1 MIPDE
6 ELYEAFETLML
17 KPDDIDDYCEN
28 KYKMENPEASASEIE
43 IGGEK
48 RLEEYVRSFKP
59 EFLHQL
65 LSNDS
70 DFIENGELSNKYKLK
85 GKQVGELTILLV
97 EHISAKFEE
106 FVLLSESL
114 RNNMVKMLLKLTGVK
129 GRVQSKDLDLAEI
142 DRSKSI
148 AGDTKQLD
156 EMLKNFLDETG
167 KMLTYKN
174 TIVADRDLTRVS
186 LKNQN
191 VKKKDIE
198 RWKYLIDNQKPSVQT
213 QLHPLLIRLRTY
225 DKVDVQIIH
234 LDADHIIGNLD
245 LKRLDRRKRIYNFW
259 RGHKGKYD
267 NFVSAY
273 NACNE
278 AFAPIWSNLIEGK
291 DTETKDMQEIRE
303 VIDTF
308 LAFKEPIN
316 NGELDY
322 VVKIKPKELE
332 PYFRR
337 HKGLALFEK
346 FLEDTGLDNERS
358 DDESRGAKLE
368 GYYDKET
375 GERKETV
382 TVEQGGTTFDEE
394 SQLAGAVD
402 AAEQKEEMKELSRFG
417 LKLKRINQ
425 KVDPLF
431 YHAFTKDGG
440 AFKNT
445 AVFANEVKT
454 LREAMLSAGAA
465 RELATGID
473 MDDEINAYVDE
484 IEKTVARSGNGP
496 YYLPLTES
504 VNRFMITEDWNV
516 ESKSLNTEVGIR
528 NRLKAIGDF
537 LNVISTIL
545 DAGDDL
551 DRASSPSKAE
561 HISQTGGPKQTLPQ
575 LGTKNRKD
583 HMDTI
588 EEAEREFRELI
599 EAVLDYYVVPMSG
612 SNKPFDDELPFDS
625 QTQKTRRI
633 FRALATGKTDTAL
646 FKVLALEGRAGSLM
660 VKATEMEELA
670 RMLEFLTAVDDK
682 KDISRL
688 VNELKNGAKIVDFI
702 LLNKKND
709 EETSIEF
716 GSYLHQVLDANDL
729 DWPEGELFRGKTPS
743 EWNEM
748 YDTSKV
754 YPFEAIESHIRR
766 NRMNYSDSKRTMVR
780 GSDRNKKG
788 SSTVVQRFFTAIDN
802 MKILRSDTDSK
813 LLQAHDNIRK
823 MLGKPVYYNTGK
835 TDNYEHVNSAVQIM
849 KSKFR
854 VDVSAYEIEKIVS
867 ELNSME
873 EISRKHGVPSEGVY
887 FLKASFR

>member
-17 KPDDIDDYCEN
+17 RPDDIDDYCEN

-48 RLEEYVRSFKP
+48 RLDEYIESFKP

-70 DFIENGELSNKYKLK
+70 DFIENGELSSKYQLK
-85 GKQVGELTILLV
+85 GKQIGELTILLV
-97 EHISAKFEE
+97 EDISAKFEE
-106 FVLLSESL
+106 FASLAESL
-114 RNNMVKMLLKLTGVK
+114 RNNMVKMLLKLTGVT
-129 GRVQSKDLDLAEI
+129 GRVQSKDLDLVEI
-142 DRSKSI
+142 DHSKSI
-148 AGDTKQLD
+148 ARDTKQLD
-156 EMLKNFLDETG
+156 KMLKNFLDDTG
-167 KMLTYKN
+167 KTLTYKN
-174 TIVADRDLTRVS
+174 TIVANKDITGVS
-186 LKNQN
+186 LKNKT
-191 VKKKDIE
+191 VKKKEIE

-213 QLHPLLIRLRTY
+213 QLHPLLMHLRTY
-225 DKVDVQIIH
+225 DRVDEQIIH
-234 LDADHIIGNLD
+234 LDADHLIGNLD
-245 LKRLDRRKRIYNFW
+245 LKRLDRRKRIYKFW
-259 RGHKGKYD
+259 GEHKKKYD
-267 NFVSAY
+267 TFKTAY
-273 NACNE
+273 NECNE
-278 AFAPIWSNLIEGK
+278 AFAPIWSNLVDGK
-291 DTETKDMQEIRE
+291 DTETKEMEE
-303 VIDTF
+303 VRKILDEF
-308 LAFKEPIN
+308 NQFQEPIN

-337 HKGLALFEK
+337 HKGLVLFEK
-346 FLEDTGLDNERS
+346 FLEETGLDNIGS
-358 DDESRGAKLE
+358 DDKDRNAKVE
-368 GYYDKET
+368 GYWDETTGEMKET
-375 GERKETV
+375 I

-394 SQLAGAVD
+394 SQLAGEVD
-402 AAEQKEEMKELSRFG
+402 IAEQQKEMEELSRFG

-445 AVFANEVKT
+445 AVFVNEVKT

-473 MDDEINAYVDE
+473 MDDEINAYFNE
-484 IEKTVARSGNGP
+484 IEKTVARGGNGP
-496 YYLPLTES
+496 YYLPLSES
-504 VNRFMITEDWNV
+504 VNKFMITEDWNV
-516 ESKSLNTEVGIR
+516 DEKALNTESGIK

-537 LNVISTIL
+537 LNIVSTIL

-551 DRASSPSKAE
+551 DRASAPSKATHVSE
-561 HISQTGGPKQTLPQ
+561 TGGPKQTVPQ
-575 LGTKNRKD
+575 LGNRNRKD
-583 HMDTI
+583 HMATI
-588 EEAEREFRELI
+588 EEARREFDDLI
-599 EAVLDYYVVPMSG
+599 EAVLDYFVVPMSG

-625 QTQKTRRI
+625 QSQKTRRI

-660 VKATEMEELA
+660 VKATEMEDLA
-670 RMLEFLTAVDDK
+670 RMLEFLSAVEDK
-682 KDISRL
+682 KDIARL
-688 VNELKNGAKIVDFI
+688 TNELKNGAKIVDFI
-702 LLNKKND
+702 LLNKKGN

-716 GSYLHQVLDANDL
+716 GTYLHKVLEANDIE
-729 DWPEGELFRGKTPS
+729 WPEGELFRGKTPS
-743 EWNEM
+743 EWNDM
-748 YDTSKV
+748 YDESKV

-766 NRMNYSDSKRTMVR
+766 NRLNYSSSKRTMVR
-780 GSDRNKKG
+780 GSDRKKRG
-788 SSTVVQRFFTAIDN
+788 SPTVVQRFFSAIDN
-802 MKILRSDTDSK
+802 MKILRSDTDVK

-835 TDNYEHVNSAVQIM
+835 TDNYGHVNSAVQIM
-849 KSKFR
+849 KSKFGI
-854 VDVSAYEIEKIVS
+854 DVSAYEIEKIVN

-887 FLKASFR
+887 FLKANFR